1 MLHGLLKPFYFA
13 TMHLQQQSFPSL
25 SSSKLIANSLIVDF
39 EKRSS
44 VTNKNLNERLL
55 YKVLSNNLEKYLYDK
70 ISELQKRATLVRFQH
85 IINNQCLFLF
95 HLLVSS
101 IS

>member
-1 MLHGLLKPFYFA
+1 MNPDEWSFVEMLHGLLKPFYFA

-55 YKVLSNNLEKYLYDK
+55 SKVLSNNLEKY
-70 ISELQKRATLVRFQH
+70 F
-85 IINNQCLFLF
+85 
-95 HLLVSS
+95 
-101 IS
+101 